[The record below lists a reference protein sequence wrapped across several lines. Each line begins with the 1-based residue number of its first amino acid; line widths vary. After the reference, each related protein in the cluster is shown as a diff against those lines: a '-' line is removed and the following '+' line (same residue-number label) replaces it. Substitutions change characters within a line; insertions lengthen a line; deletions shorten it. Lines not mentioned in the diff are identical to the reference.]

1 MTHFAAV
8 MPPLYSH
15 LRAFEAIAWQ
25 LISRGHRVTI
35 LQQADVRP
43 MLSLAQVGFDAI
55 GAASHPPGSLAAVIR
70 RAARP
75 GGLFGLRRVIAD
87 MASATDMFCREA
99 PARLRELKVDAV
111 LVDQME
117 PGGALVAEHLGLP
130 FVSIACALPFNR
142 EPQVPLPVMPW
153 RYRTTAWGLQL
164 DRHSSAVHDR
174 LMRPHEEMIRHHCR
188 AFGLEPRQGIG
199 DCLSP
204 LLQLSQTVAGFDFPR
219 RELPRHFHAVGP
231 LRLQANPDDALDL
244 SFAAARP
251 FVYASLGTLQGHRF
265 SLFRRIALAC
275 RRLDMPLLISHCGGL
290 TAQEVARLTRDGASL
305 VTDFVPQR
313 EALAQ
318 AAVVIT
324 HAGLNTV
331 LDALEVG
338 TPMLALPIAFD
349 QPGVAARIEHAGVGL
364 RMNHRLASP
373 GRIGNAL
380 KRLLR
385 EPAFGRRAA
394 RLGEEVRC
402 AGGAERAAVL
412 IEAAI
417 LGRMPEVAVAG

>member
-1 MTHFAAV
+1 
-8 MPPLYSH
+8 
-15 LRAFEAIAWQ
+15 
-25 LISRGHRVTI
+25 
-35 LQQADVRP
+35 
-43 MLSLAQVGFDAI
+43 
-55 GAASHPPGSLAAVIR
+55 
-70 RAARP
+70 
-75 GGLFGLRRVIAD
+75 
-87 MASATDMFCREA
+87 
-99 PARLRELKVDAV
+99 
-111 LVDQME
+111 
-117 PGGALVAEHLGLP
+117 
-130 FVSIACALPFNR
+130 
-142 EPQVPLPVMPW
+142 
-153 RYRTTAWGLQL
+153 
-164 DRHSSAVHDR
+164 
-174 LMRPHEEMIRHHCR
+174 
-188 AFGLEPRQGIG
+188 
-199 DCLSP
+199 
-204 LLQLSQTVAGFDFPR
+204 
-219 RELPRHFHAVGP
+219 
-231 LRLQANPDDALDL
+231 
-244 SFAAARP
+244 
-251 FVYASLGTLQGHRF
+251 F